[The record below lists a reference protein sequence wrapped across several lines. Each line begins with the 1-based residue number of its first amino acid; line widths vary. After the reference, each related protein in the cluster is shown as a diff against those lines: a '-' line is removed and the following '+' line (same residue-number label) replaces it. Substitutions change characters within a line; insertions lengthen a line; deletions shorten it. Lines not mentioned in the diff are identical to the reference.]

1 MNMKTKA
8 RRRARIKERQSLLVK
23 RDKKSGW
30 LLEQTTIHTYIY
42 KEVVGNTTLGSATMQ
57 QDEIS
62 Q

>member
-1 MNMKTKA
+1 MKMKA
-8 RRRARIKERQSLLVK
+8 RRRARIREERQSLLVK
-23 RDKKSGW
+23 RDEKSGW
-30 LLEQTTIHTYIY
+30 LLEQTIIYIY